1 MLTSTR
7 IDPVPSEAAGKHDE
21 TMAGGGVKPTGVR
34 LSAGERRA
42 GFGLDL
48 LNLWVANI
56 QTGFGPF
63 IAVYL
68 TSRGWT
74 QTAIGLAL
82 SMGTLTAMAS
92 QLPAGALVDAVR
104 SKSRVAAMSIAA
116 FALSA
121 LLLAVYP
128 IPLSVFSAEVLHGFS
143 SCTLGPAIAAL
154 SLAIAGQA
162 GLGLRLGRNAR
173 FASIGNGIG
182 AALMGG
188 AGYYIS
194 ERSVFFLTAALT
206 LPAIFALR
214 QLGHVELPV
223 RERTD
228 LRLRQKLSEIGGIL
242 GDRRLLIFAGCA
254 ALFTLSDAA
263 ILPIVGGAL
272 TKRAG
277 AEASLLIAACIV
289 LPQLVVAGLSPRM
302 GTLAEIRGR
311 RIVLLIGF
319 ATLPV
324 RALLFAVVTDPI
336 LVVTVQI
343 LNGIASAA
351 FLIMVPLVT
360 ADIAGRSGHFNL
372 ALGFV
377 GFAIGIGGMAS
388 TTLAG
393 WVTDSHGEAA
403 TFLFLAAV
411 GLVATLLVW
420 FALPETNPNAMEH
433 STGRLRKMRARPKE

>member
-1 MLTSTR
+1 MLTSTQ

-21 TMAGGGVKPTGVR
+21 TAASPGMK
-34 LSAGERRA
+34 LSGAGERRA

-63 IAVYL
+63 VAVYL

-92 QLPAGALVDAVR
+92 QLPAGALVDAMR
-104 SKSRVAAMSIAA
+104 SKNRIAALSIVA

-121 LLLAVYP
+121 LLFAVYP
-128 IPLSVFSAEVLHGFS
+128 VPLAVFSAEVLHGFS

-154 SLAIAGQA
+154 SLAIAGHA

-182 AALMGG
+182 AALMGA

-206 LPAIFALR
+206 LPAIFAVR
-214 QLGHVELPV
+214 QLGNVELPV
-223 RERTD
+223 HERKD
-228 LRLRQKLSEIGGIL
+228 LRRKQRFEEVGRIL
-242 GDRRLLIFAGCA
+242 ADRRLLIFAGCA

-263 ILPIVGGAL
+263 MLPIVGGAL

-277 AEASLLIAACIV
+277 AAASL
-289 LPQLVVAGLSPRM
+289 
-302 GTLAEIRGR
+302 
-311 RIVLLIGF
+311 
-319 ATLPV
+319 
-324 RALLFAVVTDPI
+324 
-336 LVVTVQI
+336 
-343 LNGIASAA
+343 
-351 FLIMVPLVT
+351 
-360 ADIAGRSGHFNL
+360 
-372 ALGFV
+372 
-377 GFAIGIGGMAS
+377 
-388 TTLAG
+388 
-393 WVTDSHGEAA
+393 
-403 TFLFLAAV
+403 
-411 GLVATLLVW
+411 
-420 FALPETNPNAMEH
+420 
-433 STGRLRKMRARPKE
+433 

>member
-1 MLTSTR
+1 
-7 IDPVPSEAAGKHDE
+7 
-21 TMAGGGVKPTGVR
+21 
-34 LSAGERRA
+34 
-42 GFGLDL
+42 L

-82 SMGTLTAMAS
+82 SLGTLTAMAS
-92 QLPAGALVDAVR
+92 QLPAGALVDVVR
-104 SKSRVAAMSIAA
+104 SKGGVAAASIAA

-128 IPLSVFSAEVLHGFS
+128 APLSVFSAEILHGFS
-143 SCTLGPAIAAL
+143 SCTLGPTIAAL
-154 SLAIAGQA
+154 SLAIAGNA
-162 GLGLRLGRNAR
+162 ELGRRLGRNAR

-182 AALMGG
+182 AALMGA

-206 LPAIFALR
+206 LPAAYALR

-223 RERTD
+223 REQKAV
-228 LRLRQKLSEIGGIL
+228 RLNHTLKEVVRIL
-242 GDRRLLIFAGCA
+242 ADRRLLIFAGCA

-263 ILPIVGGAL
+263 MLPIVGGAL

-289 LPQLVVAGLSPRM
+289 VPQVVVAALSPKM
-302 GTLAEIRGR
+302 GSLAETRGR
-311 RIVLLIGF
+311 RFVLALGF

-324 RALLFAVVTDPI
+324 RALLFAVVTDPT
-336 LVVTVQI
+336 LVVAVQT

-377 GFAIGIGGMAS
+377 GFTIGIGGMSS

-393 WVTDSHGEAA
+393 WVTDSYGERA
-403 TFLFLAAV
+403 TFVFLAAV

-420 FALPETNPNAMEH
+420 FALPETNPALAEH
-433 STGRLRKMRARPKE
+433 NTARQRKNKVRLQGVTDGHDASG